1 MAAPYAAASS
11 DQAHARARPAGERL
25 SRGIKLRGIDAEG
38 SRFETH
44 GQPRIAS
51 LFVSHLR
58 GNLVSAHRLRAPHAM
73 PRRRQVAAWDA
84 PLRHL
89 AQRCDCSS
97 DGMSLAVAIRAVVG
111 AHAAQSR

>member
-11 DQAHARARPAGERL
+11 DHAHTRARPAGERL
-25 SRGIKLRGIDAEG
+25 SRGIKLGGIDAEG

-44 GQPRIAS
+44 GQPRVAS

-58 GNLVSAHRLRAPHAM
+58 GNLVSAPKLRAPQAM
-73 PRRRQVAAWDA
+73 PGRRQVVARDA

-89 AQRCDCSS
+89 AHPL
-97 DGMSLAVAIRAVVG
+97 GSLLRWHVACHI
-111 AHAAQSR
+111 

>member
-1 MAAPYAAASS
+1 MAAPHAAASS
-11 DQAHARARPAGERL
+11 EHAHTRARPAGKRI

-44 GQPRIAS
+44 GQPKVAF

-58 GNLVSAHRLRAPHAM
+58 GNLVSAHRLRAPQAM
-73 PRRRQVAAWDA
+73 PRRRQAATPDA

-89 AQRCDCSS
+89 AHPPGISPPMACR
-97 DGMSLAVAIRAVVG
+97 LL
-111 AHAAQSR
+111 